1 MLFFYELAWFNGRWL
16 FREAPIIMATGLD
29 LVILEMVG
37 KSRDLVITADLILMS
52 SIFPNSHSHSAILCW
67 A

>member
-1 MLFFYELAWFNGRWL
+1 MLFFTNWRGL
-16 FREAPIIMATGLD
+16 MADGFFERHLLSWPLVYD